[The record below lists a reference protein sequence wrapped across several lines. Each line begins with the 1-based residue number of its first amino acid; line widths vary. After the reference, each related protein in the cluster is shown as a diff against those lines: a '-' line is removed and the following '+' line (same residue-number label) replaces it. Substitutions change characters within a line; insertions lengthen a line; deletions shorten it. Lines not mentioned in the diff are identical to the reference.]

1 MLLNNIN
8 AQTTMKVPSLP
19 FVLLASKS
27 PRRQQLLTAM
37 GCSFKTVP
45 QDVEETFPD
54 DLPLEQVPV
63 FLAHKKAHSI
73 QEQLAP
79 GQVILASD
87 TIVLQDQVIFH
98 KPKDYDD
105 AVRILRALSGKQHA
119 VITGVCLLSLE
130 REVTLSD
137 TAVVHMAPLS
147 EIEIDYYIHNCK
159 PYDKAGAYA
168 IQEWIG
174 LTKIKK
180 IEGTYNTI
188 VGLPTQKVYDALQ
201 TFL

>member
-1 MLLNNIN
+1 MM
-8 AQTTMKVPSLP
+8 APALP

-27 PRRQQLLTAM
+27 PRRKQLLTEM
-37 GCSFKTVP
+37 GCAFKIVH
-45 QDVEETFPD
+45 QDVEEDFPN
-54 DLPLEQVPV
+54 DLPLEQVPA
-63 FLAHKKAHSI
+63 FLARKKAHSI
-73 QEQLAP
+73 REQLAP

-105 AVRILRALSGKQHA
+105 AFRILRALSDQQHA

-137 TAVVHMAPLS
+137 TATVHMAPLS
-147 EIEIDYYIHNCK
+147 SSEIDYYIKCCK

>member
-1 MLLNNIN
+1 MT
-8 AQTTMKVPSLP
+8 APAFP

-27 PRRQQLLTAM
+27 PRRKQLLTEM
-37 GCSFKTVP
+37 GCAFETIH
-45 QDVEETFPD
+45 QDVEENFPD
-54 DLPLEQVPV
+54 DLPLEQVPA
-63 FLAHKKAHSI
+63 FLARKKAHSI
-73 QEQLAP
+73 QAQLAP

-105 AVRILRALSGKQHA
+105 AVRILQALSGKQHA

-137 TAVVHMAPLS
+137 TAIVHMAPLS
-147 EIEIDYYIHNCK
+147 MTEIDYYIQSCK

-180 IEGTYNTI
+180 IEGTYNPI
-188 VGLPTQKVYDALQ
+188 VGLPTQKVYEALQ